1 MQEGKQPYSG
11 IPELADAELGLTN
24 YYSNIV
30 NLVADN
36 FFRDINPGSKIS
48 ILEFGAGTGFLS
60 EILEEKY
67 SVKAECL
74 EIDKTLLEILKL
86 KGFKTYSRISEV
98 NKKYDLIFSSNVLE
112 HIDLDVQVLS
122 ELKNLLKNEGKLVSY
137 VPAFPILFSD
147 LDVAVGHY
155 RRYTKREICQKLQ
168 RAGYKVERIHYVDTL
183 GFPASLLLRV
193 LGYKA
198 GGNIG
203 GLKSMRIYD
212 RFVFPFSKLLDR
224 IGFKKL
230 FGKNLIAY
238 ARVEA

>member
-1 MQEGKQPYSG
+1 MQEGTQRYSG
-11 IPELADAELGLTN
+11 ISELADAELGLTN

-30 NLVADN
+30 NLVAN
-36 FFRDINPGSKIS
+36 KFFKDLNPDSEIS

-60 EILEEKY
+60 EIIEEKY
-67 SVKAECL
+67 TIKADCL
-74 EIDKTLLEILKL
+74 EIDKTLLEILKI
-86 KGFKTYSRISEV
+86 KGFKTYSSISDV

-112 HIDLDVQVLS
+112 HIDLDELVLS
-122 ELKNLLKNEGKLVSY
+122 ELRSLLKNNGMLVSY

-155 RRYTKREICQKLQ
+155 RRYTKKEIRQKL
-168 RAGYKVERIHYVDTL
+168 RGAGYKVERIHYVDTL
-183 GFPASLLLRV
+183 GFPASLLLRA

-212 RFVFPFSKLLDR
+212 QFVFPVSKLLDR

-230 FGKNLIAY
+230 LGKNIIAY